1 MKSAVNFPPSVH
13 VSKPTAT
20 DSCCSVRCCHS
31 FMPALCARVTVCCAV
46 TLPSLC
52 TTHDLHST
60 SCHGLSQ
67 LEPTASWSPAT
78 LLQAVQGRQAVAGHL
93 QVELHASASAAGLC
107 GLKGCPEN
115 VASLVQ
121 RCWYSEQ

>member
-1 MKSAVNFPPSVH
+1 MKSAVHFPPSVH

-20 DSCCSVRCCHS
+20 DSCCSVRCCRS
-31 FMPALCARVTVCCAV
+31 FTPALCAWVTACCAV

-60 SCHGLSQ
+60 LCRGLSQ

-78 LLQAVQGRQAVAGHL
+78 LLQAVRGQQAAAGHL
-93 QVELHASASAAGLC
+93 QVEPQASAAAAGLC
-107 GLKGCPEN
+107 SFKGRLEN